1 VFGLPGNPVSAI
13 VTFEILVKP
22 AIRAMLGRR
31 AIHPPTILV
40 RVGRAIESRAG
51 LVRFLRVRLANAEAG
66 LPTAELTGNQGSGV
80 LTSVAR
86 ADALLVVP
94 LDFDTLEAGDVAV
107 AVPLQEQD
115 AAQIAPGF

>member
-1 VFGLPGNPVSAI
+1 
-13 VTFEILVKP
+13 
-22 AIRAMLGRR
+22 
-31 AIHPPTILV
+31 
-40 RVGRAIESRAG
+40 VGRAIESRAG
-51 LVRFLRVRLANAEAG
+51 LVRFLRVRLANADAG
-66 LPTAELTGNQGSGV
+66 LPRAELTGNQGSGV

-94 LDFDTLEAGDVAV
+94 LDVDRLEAGEVAV